1 MTTSVPES
9 APTALPKLS
18 SITSKAVMALTGLGL
33 LAFVIGHMIGNLQV
47 FAGPEV
53 INSYAEML
61 KDKPALLWTV
71 RIGLLTIFIVHIWLG
86 VRLKLDNVAARPDS
100 YAFRNTIQASL
111 ASRTMI
117 WTGLVIL
124 AFVIF
129 HLAHYT
135 FGIVTSADGVNYL
148 DLHDA
153 KGRRDVYAMT
163 VHGFKNVPVS
173 FAYSIAQILLG
184 VHLSH
189 GIGSLFQSL
198 GVNHPR
204 YTPWINRGGVALAVL
219 IVLGNCSMPLAV
231 LLNVIKLPA

>member
-1 MTTSVPES
+1 
-9 APTALPKLS
+9 
-18 SITSKAVMALTGLGL
+18 
-33 LAFVIGHMIGNLQV
+33 
-47 FAGPEV
+47 
-53 INSYAEML
+53 
-61 KDKPALLWTV
+61 
-71 RIGLLTIFIVHIWLG
+71 LLTMFLVHIWLG
-86 VRLKLDNVAARPDS
+86 VRLKLDNVAARPVS
-100 YAFRNTIQASL
+100 YSFRNTIQASL

-135 FGIVTSADGVNYL
+135 FGIVTSAPDGVHYL

-153 KGRRDVYAMT
+153 KGRHDVYAMT

-173 FAYSIAQILLG
+173 LAYAIAQILLG

-189 GIGSLFQSL
+189 GVGSLFQSL

-204 YTPWINRGGVALAVL
+204 YTPWINRGGVALSVL

-231 LLNVIKLPA
+231 LLNVI